1 VPYLKYDF
9 LNERS
14 PNATRQAPC
23 GAPSPQR
30 GAPDRAAGTDGKDR
44 VAEPIHF
51 PSGGFAAD
59 NLPFS
64 LPISCSRLL
73 VLMSTEDPA
82 PRRLY
87 PAVDDPGALR
97 VELRSLQGIRA
108 RGVALIVTDDP
119 ATGDERE
126 RPVRIVLTSAQGAT
140 IAQRLLAVIDE
151 M

>member
-1 VPYLKYDF
+1 
-9 LNERS
+9 
-14 PNATRQAPC
+14 
-23 GAPSPQR
+23 
-30 GAPDRAAGTDGKDR
+30 
-44 VAEPIHF
+44 
-51 PSGGFAAD
+51 
-59 NLPFS
+59 
-64 LPISCSRLL
+64 
-73 VLMSTEDPA
+73 MSTEDPA